1 MKKKNLWSKRIMA
14 VAICAAMAAEPAVIY
29 AEDFSDG
36 FYSENEEWENPEET
50 QTELQGEEQ
59 TEAPSEEK
67 AEEQPEEQPEEQ
79 EAETKNAVDSENH
92 WDESDADLLLNGESG
107 EGNLSDFSSEDSAE
121 LVTDEEGF
129 YGAAEENGETDALI
143 LAKDWRDGNGEL

>member
-1 MKKKNLWSKRIMA
+1 
-14 VAICAAMAAEPAVIY
+14 MAAEPAVIY

-36 FYSENEEWENPEET
+36 FYSENEEWENQEET

-129 YGAAEENGETDALI
+129 YGAAEENGETDVLI

>member
-1 MKKKNLWSKRIMA
+1 MKKKNLWPKRIMA

-36 FYSENEEWENPEET
+36 FYSENEEWENQEET

-67 AEEQPEEQPEEQ
+67 
-79 EAETKNAVDSENH
+79 AETKNAVDSENH

>member
-1 MKKKNLWSKRIMA
+1 MKKKNLWPKRIMA

-36 FYSENEEWENPEET
+36 FYSENEEWENQEET

-59 TEAPSEEK
+59 TEASSEEK

-79 EAETKNAVDSENH
+79 EAETKNAV
-92 WDESDADLLLNGESG
+92 
-107 EGNLSDFSSEDSAE
+107 DSAE